1 MAKTRMQAEPPLA
14 KSETRLVAKK
24 ANAIK
29 RPFSCAFLYAQ
40 IASAVTRRSRFAV
53 PVFPD
58 SLILFTIVFIT
69 HSLFILGLHYDV
81 RDGLQYMSDLM
92 Y

>member
-1 MAKTRMQAEPPLA
+1 MQAEPPLA

-29 RPFSCAFLYAQ
+29 RPFSCAFLYSQ
-40 IASAVTRRSRFAV
+40 IASAVTRRSRFAVV